1 MPESRVVLVFFEMQE
16 PRIKTLALLK
26 RFLAGLGLIRMFRD
40 DGGRALLSTGNAD
53 FIREVQSYQIS

>member
-1 MPESRVVLVFFEMQE
+1 MVVFVFFEMQE

-40 DGGRALLSTGNAD
+40 DGGRALLLVGNAD
-53 FIREVQSYQIS
+53 VIREVQSYQIS